1 MEQTWKDIYNR
12 KLITAAQAAAM
23 VQNGDSFCAVTREPK
38 TILRELGKRKD
49 LKNVTYYCSQTNFLG
64 ELMGLQNEVKVLL
77 SFMDGT
83 GNSWKTAA
91 PNLSPVIFQDMENCP

>member
-64 ELMGLQNEVKVLL
+64 ELMGLQNEGEGFIELH
-77 SFMDGT
+77 GRNEP
-83 GNSWKTAA
+83 GIRGRR
-91 PNLSPVIFQDMENCP
+91 PRRICPL

>member
-49 LKNVTYYCSQTNFLG
+49 L
-64 ELMGLQNEVKVLL
+64 
-77 SFMDGT
+77 
-83 GNSWKTAA
+83 
-91 PNLSPVIFQDMENCP
+91 CPHESGRTSDR

>member
-64 ELMGLQNEVKVLL
+64 ELMGLQNE
-77 SFMDGT
+77 GT
-83 GNSWKTAA
+83 FCQSTIIHCYITNKKFSTRHGNSKV
-91 PNLSPVIFQDMENCP
+91 SQF

>member
-64 ELMGLQNEVKVLL
+64 ELMGLQNEGFIELH
-77 SFMDGT
+77 GRNEP
-83 GNSWKTAA
+83 GIRGRR
-91 PNLSPVIFQDMENCP
+91 PRRICPL